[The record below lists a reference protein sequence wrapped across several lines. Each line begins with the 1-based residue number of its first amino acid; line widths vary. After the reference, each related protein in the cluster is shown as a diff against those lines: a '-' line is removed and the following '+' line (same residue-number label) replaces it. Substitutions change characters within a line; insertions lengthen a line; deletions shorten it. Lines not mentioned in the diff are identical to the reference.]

1 MALLHIAELSWV
13 FWKKIFR
20 ALHFSSCC
28 CCSDLEMLAAE
39 IFRIYSDAS
48 FAFALWARVGFRS
61 TVSIHGFESGID
73 MYHTYLYN
81 SIPKPSHLL
90 LPALCLLGRE
100 FPVLLNGGFAEE
112 ARGQSRSRHTYSRN
126 CLGLCK
132 ANISMSSCA
141 QLHANTTSLVS
152 LGSCKVHLPISR
164 AESKAS
170 PYAIPTRAEP
180 PSHPGLRPSHPLPA
194 NATKQVW
201 QLGFVADLSLNMS
214 LLGCAVVSPEVL
226 VPITQNRDLSEGPT
240 APTQPVLGFPQ
251 DLTSRSSQVWPG
263 MWAKLSS
270 HPYQHWLGKM
280 RYKQGSVHKACAS

>member
-48 FAFALWARVGFRS
+48 FAFALWARVEFRS
-61 TVSIHGFESGID
+61 AVSIHGFESGID

-90 LPALCLLGRE
+90 LPALCLLSRE
-100 FPVLLNGGFAEE
+100 FPVLLNGGFAEK
-112 ARGQSRSRHTYSRN
+112 AQGQSRSRNTYSRN

-152 LGSCKVHLPISR
+152 LGSCRVQCTFLFP
-164 AESKAS
+164 EPKAKQAPMPS
-170 PYAIPTRAEP
+170 PPELSP
-180 PSHPGLRPSHPLPA
+180 PH
-194 NATKQVW
+194 
-201 QLGFVADLSLNMS
+201 
-214 LLGCAVVSPEVL
+214 
-226 VPITQNRDLSEGPT
+226 TQR
-240 APTQPVLGFPQ
+240 
-251 DLTSRSSQVWPG
+251 
-263 MWAKLSS
+263 
-270 HPYQHWLGKM
+270 
-280 RYKQGSVHKACAS
+280 